1 MKPAPAMLA
10 AVCLLATA
18 VVSGCKPKCPEV
30 RLSLDRLVAE
40 HNANA
45 GRIERLWARAKI
57 RVELPGGLAWGSTS
71 PLAAPN
77 GRLLLEKS
85 GDPLGP
91 QDFVLIGGESLAMEL
106 FRIGSSTAEGIY
118 YFWYSLGGRGGK
130 AWWGRHE
137 LAGAPGVKDIP
148 IEANQ
153 LLSVLSVCALPSDFT
168 RLPTVAL
175 SMSCD
180 PCAYVLT
187 YIDRQPLTGRILFRR
202 EIFLTWDDRRPPRP
216 FRINL
221 FDNTGR
227 RIMTARVK
235 NYRPLKTAEATEHP
249 PVMPTDIEIAWPEKH
264 SKVHIILS
272 EMTTEDKWDVSACL
286 FRIPE
291 TNALPGGLSPGDV
304 VQVDA
309 GLVSGGP
316 GR

>member
-1 MKPAPAMLA
+1 MRTA
-10 AVCLLATA
+10 AAILVVSCLLAA
-18 VVSGCKPKCPEV
+18 PGCKPKCPEM
-30 RLSLDRLVAE
+30 RLSLGKLVAE
-40 HNANA
+40 QNANA

-57 RVELPGGLAWGSTS
+57 RVEMPGGLAWGSTS

-77 GRLLLEKS
+77 GRLLLQKS

-91 QDFVLIGGESLAMEL
+91 QDFVLIGGESLAMDL

-118 YFWYSLGGRGGK
+118 YFWYSAGPRGGQ

-137 LAGAPGVKDIP
+137 FAGAPGVKDMP

-153 LLSVLSVCALPSDFT
+153 LLSVLGVCALPADFT
-168 RLPTVAL
+168 KLPTVAL
-175 SMSCD
+175 SMSRD

-202 EIFLTWDDRRPPRP
+202 EIFLTWDDKRPPRP

-235 NYRPLKTAEATEHP
+235 NYRPVEAAAAAGRP
-249 PVMPTDIEIAWPEKH
+249 PVMPTDIEIAWPEKK
-264 SKVHIILS
+264 SKVHIALS
-272 EMTTEDKWDVSACL
+272 EMTTEDKWDVSACR
-286 FRIPE
+286 FRDADTGE
-291 TNALPGGLSPGDV
+291 LPGGLSPGDV

-309 GLVSGGP
+309 DLTSGGP
-316 GR
+316 TR